1 MAHHV
6 RRSPYHH
13 PRASMRLCA
22 GVEQAIGV
30 LLVISSCSAKVS
42 NFDAAYVVDRVGLE
56 ARNKYYEHTHM
67 LYTQGERGKLWEAHV
82 A

>member
-13 PRASMRLCA
+13 PRHSMRLRA
-22 GVEQAIGV
+22 RLELAIAV
-30 LLVISSCSAKVS
+30 AVISSCSAEVS

-56 ARNKYYEHTHM
+56 ARKKYYEHTHM
-67 LYTQGERGKLWEAHV
+67 LYTRKEG
-82 A
+82 

>member
-1 MAHHV
+1 MHL
-6 RRSPYHH
+6 R
-13 PRASMRLCA
+13 A

-30 LLVISSCSAKVS
+30 LLVISSCSVAKVS

-56 ARNKYYEHTHM
+56 ARKRYYE
-67 LYTQGERGKLWEAHV
+67 QGKMWEAHV

>member
-13 PRASMRLCA
+13 PRASMRLRA
-22 GVEQAIGV
+22 GVEQAMGV

-42 NFDAAYVVDRVGLE
+42 NFDAATL
-56 ARNKYYEHTHM
+56 
-67 LYTQGERGKLWEAHV
+67 TQL
-82 A
+82 

>member
-1 MAHHV
+1 
-6 RRSPYHH
+6 
-13 PRASMRLCA
+13 MRLRA

-56 ARNKYYEHTHM
+56 AGKKYYEHTHTRM
-67 LYTQGERGKLWEAHV
+67 YCMRREG
-82 A
+82 